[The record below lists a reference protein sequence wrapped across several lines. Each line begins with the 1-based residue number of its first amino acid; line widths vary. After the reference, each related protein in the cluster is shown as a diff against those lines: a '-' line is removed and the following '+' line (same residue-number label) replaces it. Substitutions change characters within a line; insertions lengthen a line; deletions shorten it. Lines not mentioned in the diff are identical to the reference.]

1 MNKLSA
7 EDSKRV
13 STILGRLD
21 KVAEVIQEKSAEW
34 GMPFDEARSLVNE
47 LDSASDNL
55 EQMAFGPESLE
66 RRQIEVMAKVQ
77 TKEAEVIQRDAD
89 EGYMATFE
97 TGAVIQQDA
106 DEPYMA
112 AYRDD
117 DTSGVNH
124 GTSTT
129 GRPLT

>member
-7 EDSKRV
+7 KDSKRV
-13 STILGRLD
+13 SEILGRLD
-21 KVAEVIQEKSAEW
+21 KAAGMIQDKAAEW
-34 GMPFDEARSLVNE
+34 GMPFDEAKEVVNT
-47 LDSASDNL
+47 LDLAADNL
-55 EQMAFGPESLE
+55 EQMSFGEESLQ
-66 RRQIEVMAKVQ
+66 RRQIEVLASV
-77 TKEAEVIQRDAD
+77 KEAEVIQRDSD
-89 EGYMATFE
+89 EPYMSTFE

-106 DEPYMA
+106 DEPYMS